1 MCWLRLDDKET
12 LLFQMPEICVLDREA
27 QLQNCSQENQANLDL
42 ISEMEAREAITRGRT
57 SGLVPGKLKRT
68 LQRFRGK
75 V

>member
-12 LLFQMPEICVLDREA
+12 LLFQMPGICVLDRET
-27 QLQNCSQENQANLDL
+27 QLQTCSQENQANGDS

-57 SGLVPGKLKRT
+57 SGLVPEKLKRT